1 MRMQQEEMYGGRNV
15 RYTCRFEIAIA
26 NDEEFRVVRRLRG
39 ANGCNMIRI
48 KEMCGRAD
56 ERIDRRV
63 GEAIKLFLRGK
74 GSGFREGPNQVESQ
88 EPLSVNVSSRY
99 YEKYSIACNLV

>member
-1 MRMQQEEMYGGRNV
+1 MRVQQEEMHGDRNV

-56 ERIDRRV
+56 ERDSGLIRG
-63 GEAIKLFLRGK
+63 GELINLFLRGK
-74 GSGFREGPNQVESQ
+74 GSGFREGPN
-88 EPLSVNVSSRY
+88 
-99 YEKYSIACNLV
+99 